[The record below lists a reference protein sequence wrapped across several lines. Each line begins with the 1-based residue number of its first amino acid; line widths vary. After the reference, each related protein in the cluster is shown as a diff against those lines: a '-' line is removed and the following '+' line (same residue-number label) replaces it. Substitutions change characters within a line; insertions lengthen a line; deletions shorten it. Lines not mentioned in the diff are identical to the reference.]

1 MTPGCQ
7 FRRGFFTLRS
17 CDRPAVK
24 QCENCGMMACQFHLS
39 FPSGMRF
46 CVDCAAQ
53 QSNQETYE
61 DYDDNWVY
69 SYRSSYYSSGY
80 RPFMYSGQ
88 DYRSFDSAADEID
101 NYDEDYAGGDFSD
114 S

>member
-1 MTPGCQ
+1 MNCQ
-7 FRRGFFTLRS
+7 FKRGFFTFRG
-17 CDRPAVK
+17 CDRPAIK
-24 QCENCGMMACQFHLS
+24 QCESCGQSACPFHLS
-39 FPSGMRF
+39 VQSGMRF

-53 QSNQETYE
+53 QSPQENHE

-69 SYRSSYYSSGY
+69 SYRSSYYQSGY

-88 DYRSFDSAADEID
+88 DYRSFDSPETEGGNFDD
-101 NYDEDYAGGDFSD
+101 DYAGGDFSD